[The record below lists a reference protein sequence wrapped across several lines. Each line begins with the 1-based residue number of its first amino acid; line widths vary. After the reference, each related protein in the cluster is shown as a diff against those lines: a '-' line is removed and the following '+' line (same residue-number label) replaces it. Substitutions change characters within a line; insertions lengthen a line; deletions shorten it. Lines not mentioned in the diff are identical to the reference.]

1 MQLLLETVNVLK
13 DLFDTLAVP
22 VDLILES
29 LNRLKPSSESRGL
42 SESSKGREASFLAV
56 SPPLGPNLSVSHPPE
71 CDGLTFSVTEACQ
84 R

>member
-13 DLFDTLAVP
+13 DLFDMLTVP

-42 SESSKGREASFLAV
+42 SGSL
-56 SPPLGPNLSVSHPPE
+56 L
-71 CDGLTFSVTEACQ
+71 
-84 R
+84 